1 MKPAELIK
9 TYKEPIAQFVKFNL
23 VGIINTA
30 VDFVIF
36 TLLTFSGLH
45 HLISQIIS
53 YSCGMVN
60 SYLLNK
66 SWTFKHK
73 KKSSGREAVKF
84 IVVNIIALSIALLFL
99 YIFRDLMG
107 MHVLLSKVFAT
118 GFSVVV
124 NFVGNKF
131 WVFK

>member
-30 VDFVIF
+30 VDFAIF
-36 TLLTFSGLH
+36 TLLTFSDLH
-45 HLISQIIS
+45 HLISQVIS

-60 SYLLNK
+60 SYLWNK
-66 SWTFKHK
+66 FWTFKHK
-73 KKSSGREAVKF
+73 KKSSSLEAVKF
-84 IVVNIIALSIALLFL
+84 IVVNIVALGIALLFL
-99 YIFRDLMG
+99 YIFRDLMD

>member
-9 TYKEPIAQFVKFNL
+9 KHKEPIAQFVKFNL
-23 VGIINTA
+23 VGIINTG

-36 TLLTFSGLH
+36 TLLTLTSLH
-45 HLISQIIS
+45 HLIAQVIS

-60 SYLLNK
+60 SYLWNK
-66 SWTFKHK
+66 FWTFKHK
-73 KKSSGREAVKF
+73 KKSGGGEAVKF
-84 IVVNIIALSIALLFL
+84 IVVNIIALGIALVFL
-99 YIFRDLMG
+99 YIFKDLMG
-107 MHVLLSKVFAT
+107 MHVLVSKVFAT